1 MTEYKY
7 TAKEEKFCLEVA
19 TGVDDFQKPISYSE
33 AYRRAYN
40 HAGMSEKT
48 VMEKAS
54 LMMNK
59 DKIKARVTELRDT
72 TAKKAMI
79 TVETLLAELEE
90 AREAALTAETV
101 QASAAVT
108 ATMSKAKLL
117 GLDKQI
123 IDHTSSD
130 GSMSPKRELSD
141 DEVERELEKRGLRNP
156 FAETDN

>member
-1 MTEYKY
+1 MSEFKY

-19 TGVDDFQKPISYSE
+19 TGVDEFQKPITYGE
-33 AYRRAYN
+33 AYRRAYAVN
-40 HAGMSEKT
+40 KMTQKS
-48 VMEKAS
+48 VDEKAS
-54 LMMNK
+54 QMMAK
-59 DKIKARVTELRDT
+59 VKIKSRVAEFRNK
-72 TAKKAMI
+72 TAEKAMI

-130 GSMSPKRELSD
+130 GSMTPAKSFTADEYVRAQAKLTGEL
-141 DEVERELEKRGLRNP
+141 KGL
-156 FAETDN
+156 D